1 MSNNEIKL
9 DYNNMMADKIGKEHG
24 ISFKVD

>member
-9 DYNNMMADKIGKEHG
+9 DYNNMMADKLGKEHG
-24 ISFKVD
+24 ISFKRN